1 MVDKNNTLIVRN
13 VSEQAHKNL
22 RILAVLTNK
31 LQGEVLSDALD
42 LAISGRKELIFK
54 SRDESQEH
62 KNLKAEVERRKRN

>member
-54 SRDESQEH
+54 SGKEEE
-62 KNLKAEVERRKRN
+62 KLK

>member
-13 VSEQAHKNL
+13 VPEQAHKNL

-42 LAISGRKELIFK
+42 LAISGRKELITK
-54 SRDESQEH
+54 IGKEEE
-62 KNLKAEVERRKRN
+62 KLK

>member
-31 LQGEVLSDALD
+31 PQGEVLGDALD
-42 LAISGRKELIFK
+42 VAINGREELVTKIGVK
-54 SRDESQEH
+54 G
-62 KNLKAEVERRKRN
+62 KKLK